1 MIQNLPI
8 KQKEKSKLKMEKLNN
23 RSEFSLI
30 FKYALKDL
38 SRNYHKISSIIAT
51 LFISLFI
58 LSAIFTIED
67 SLKKE
72 LNDNAKALLGGD
84 LEIDYNR
91 NQGNLE
97 LVNQVKEFATVSQMI
112 EFSTMLST
120 TGRDKNK
127 SLFTR
132 IKTVDE
138 KYPLYGEVV
147 FEPIGAYERMQKE
160 PNTIL
165 INESLSKTLNIKLNE
180 QVKVQDQNF
189 TVIGIIKSVPD
200 VSGFVAFG
208 DWALA
213 GKQTLEILK
222 LNGIG
227 SFLNY
232 EYKVKF
238 NQADNPDEIEQRIE
252 AIFKNDQK
260 VKLRY
265 PENSASGIKRIIN
278 NFSQFLSLVSISAML
293 IAGIGIAN
301 TLLSFINQNNMSIA
315 VRKAVGFYSGNIKTL
330 YYLQLLILLFVI
342 TVISYGSS
350 FLIVPIV
357 DKYLSDGLGLN
368 VYPVFSIIN
377 FIKIFLV
384 GLLVLV
390 IFSIPTISSIDQV
403 KASNLFRNVFQN
415 LQFYYSKKSIVLSF
429 ILLSILV
436 LLFTIGSEQPTYSLG
451 YFTAF
456 FVCLIV
462 FFFLSRIIIFF
473 LKKFKS
479 SSNISLKVS
488 IKNITQTKSITPITI
503 MSLGLG
509 VTLLLTLAL
518 VGTNFQREIAKS
530 IPNIAP
536 DYFFVGIQKGEREKF
551 EQGILKM
558 DPNADIEVVPMVSSG
573 IAKINGINPNTYIKP
588 DNDSYWV
595 IGSERRSSWVEDVP
609 EDNPLVAGKWWD
621 LNKPNELQISLD
633 AKVARDFN
641 IQLGDIFTL
650 NIYGREIDGEVINF
664 REVDYRD
671 LSINFAMLFNP
682 KFAQNIPHEYL
693 ATAKF
698 NTDKFDETE
707 MLEVMP
713 SLSMIKIADYL
724 TKVTAVLNKVFI
736 AVTLISAVTI
746 VIGLIVISSAIMVQ
760 GKVKEYQNLVFKI
773 LGFSKK
779 EIIFSSLI
787 EFIIIFK
794 SVILIA
800 IFFAVIGSKFII
812 ENIFEL
818 VWMFDFKVLIY
829 LSFSIGCITL
839 LLIMLT
845 NLKYL
850 NPKVYPLI
858 RNQ

>member
-1 MIQNLPI
+1 
-8 KQKEKSKLKMEKLNN
+8 MEKLNN
-23 RSEFSLI
+23 SSEFSLI
-30 FKYALKDL
+30 IKYALKDL
-38 SRNYHKISSIIAT
+38 SRNYKKLTSIIVT

-72 LNDNAKALLGGD
+72 LNDNAKSLLGGD

-91 NQGNLE
+91 NEGNLE
-97 LVNQVKEFATVSQMI
+97 LVNQVKEFTTISQMI
-112 EFSTMLST
+112 EFSTMVST
-120 TGRDKNK
+120 VDRKKNK

-132 IKTVDE
+132 IKTVDT
-138 KYPLYGEVV
+138 KYPLYGSVDY
-147 FEPIGAYERMQKE
+147 EPAGAFDRMHNE
-160 PNTIL
+160 PNTLL
-165 INESLSKTLNIKLNE
+165 INESLSKNLNLKINE
-180 QVKVQDQNF
+180 KIKVQNQLF
-189 TVIGIIKSVPD
+189 TIIGIVKSVPD

-213 GKQTLEILK
+213 GDQTLEILK

-238 NQADNPDEIEQRIE
+238 SEADDADKLEKKIEN
-252 AIFKNDQK
+252 IFKDDQK

-265 PENSASGIKRIIN
+265 PENSASGLKRIIN

-330 YYLQLLILLFVI
+330 YYLQLFILLLVI
-342 TVISYGSS
+342 TTFAYGSS
-350 FLIVPIV
+350 FLIVPFV
-357 DKYLSDGLGLN
+357 DQYLSDGLGLN
-368 VYPVFSIIN
+368 VSPVFSIIN

-384 GLLVLV
+384 GLLVLI

-415 LQFYYSKKSIVLSF
+415 LEFYYSKKSTALSL

-436 LLFTIGSEQPTYSLG
+436 LLFSFGSERPIYSLG
-451 YFTAF
+451 YFVAF

-462 FFFLSRIIIFF
+462 FFLLSKIIIYF

-479 SSNISLKVS
+479 TSNISLKVS

-530 IPNIAP
+530 IPDIAP
-536 DYFFVGIQKGEREKF
+536 DYFFVGIQKGEKEIFEKN
-551 EQGILKM
+551 ILNM
-558 DPNADIEVVPMVSSG
+558 DANAKIEVVPMVSSG
-573 IAKINGINPNTYIKP
+573 IIKINGINPNTYIKP

-595 IGSERRSSWVEDVP
+595 IGSDRRSSWVDEIP
-609 EDNPLVAGKWWD
+609 EDNPLTEGQWWD
-621 LNKPNELQISLD
+621 LTKPNQLQISLD
-633 AKVARDFN
+633 AEVAKNLN
-641 IQLGDIFTL
+641 IKLGDVFTL
-650 NIYGREIDGEVINF
+650 NIYGREIDGEIVNF
-664 REVDYRD
+664 RAVDYRD

-682 KFAQNIPHEYL
+682 QFANNIPHEYL

-698 NTDKFDETE
+698 ETIEKFDETS
-707 MLEVMP
+707 MLDVLP

-724 TKVTAVLNKVFI
+724 NKVTDVLNKVFI

-746 VIGLIVISSAIMVQ
+746 IIGLIVISSAIMVQ

-779 EIIFSSLI
+779 EVILSSLI
-787 EFIIIFK
+787 EFLIIFN

-800 IFFAVIGSKFII
+800 TFFAVTASKFIM

-818 VWMFDFKVLIY
+818 VWAFDFKVLFN
-829 LSFSIGCITL
+829 LGLSIGLVTL
-839 LLIMLT
+839 ALIMIT

-850 NPKVYPLI
+850 SPKVYPMI

>member
-1 MIQNLPI
+1 
-8 KQKEKSKLKMEKLNN
+8 MEKLNN
-23 RSEFSLI
+23 SSELSLI

-38 SRNYHKISSIIAT
+38 SRNYKKISSIIVT

-72 LNDNAKALLGGD
+72 LNDNAKVLLGGD

-91 NQGNLE
+91 NQGDLN
-97 LVNQVKEFATVSQMI
+97 LVNKVKEFSTVSQMI

-120 TGRDKNK
+120 TGREKNK

-147 FEPIGAYERMQKE
+147 YEPEDAYERMQKE
-160 PNTIL
+160 PKTIL
-165 INESLSKTLNIKLNE
+165 INESLSKTLKIKINDK
-180 QVKVQDQNF
+180 VKVQDQSF
-189 TVIGIIKSVPD
+189 IVVGIIKSVPD

-238 NQADNPDEIEQRIE
+238 KPSDDPEKIESKIKD
-252 AIFKNDQK
+252 IFKDDQK
-260 VKLRY
+260 VKLRF
-265 PENSASGIKRIIN
+265 PENSASGLKRIIN

-330 YYLQLLILLFVI
+330 YYLQLFILLFII

-350 FLIVPIV
+350 FLIVPIA

-368 VYPVFSIIN
+368 VYPKFSLIN
-377 FIKIFLV
+377 FIKIFIV
-384 GLLVLV
+384 GLLVLI

-415 LQFYYSKKSIVLSF
+415 LQFYYSKKSVILSF
-429 ILLSILV
+429 ILLSFLV
-436 LLFTIGSEQPTYSLG
+436 LLFTLGSERPSYSLG
-451 YFTAF
+451 YFLAF
-456 FVCLIV
+456 FICLIV
-462 FFFLSRIIIFF
+462 FFLLSKIIIYL
-473 LKKFKS
+473 LKKFNFI
-479 SSNISLKVS
+479 SNISLKVS

-518 VGTNFQREIAKS
+518 VGTNFKREIARS
-530 IPNIAP
+530 IPDIAP
-536 DYFFVGIQKGEREKF
+536 DYFFVGIQKGEKKKF
-551 EQGILKM
+551 EQGVYKM
-558 DPNADIEVVPMVSSG
+558 NPDANIEIVPMVSSG
-573 IAKINGINPNTYIKP
+573 IVKINGVNPNSYIKP

-595 IGSERRSSWVEDVP
+595 IGSERRSSWVENIP
-609 EDNPLVAGKWWD
+609 KDNPILKGEWWD
-621 LNKPNELQISLD
+621 LSKPNQLQISLD
-633 AKVARDFN
+633 AKVAKDFN
-641 IQLGDIFTL
+641 IELGDIFTL
-650 NIYGREIDGEVINF
+650 NIYGREIDGEIVNF

-682 KFAQNIPHEYL
+682 QFAKKIPHEYL

-698 NTDKFDETE
+698 KNPDNFDETK
-707 MLEVMP
+707 MLEVLP

-724 TKVTAVLNKVFI
+724 NKVTSVLNKVFI
-736 AVTLISAVTI
+736 AVTLISGVTI

-787 EFIIIFK
+787 EFIIIFM

-800 IFFAVIGSKFII
+800 IFFAVIGSKFIM

-818 VWMFDFKVLIY
+818 VWQFDFKVLIY
-829 LSFSIGCITL
+829 LGASIGTVTL
-839 LLIMLT
+839 ILIMLT

-850 NPKVYPLI
+850 SPKVYPLI

>member
-1 MIQNLPI
+1 
-8 KQKEKSKLKMEKLNN
+8 MEKLNN
-23 RSEFSLI
+23 PSELNLI
-30 FKYALKDL
+30 FRYALKDL
-38 SRNYHKISSIIAT
+38 SRNYKKLSSIIVT

-91 NQGNLE
+91 NKGNLE
-97 LVNQVKEFATVSQMI
+97 LVDKVKEFATISQMI
-112 EFSTMLST
+112 EFSTMVST
-120 TGRDKNK
+120 TNREKNK

-132 IKTVDE
+132 IKTVDT
-138 KYPLYGEVV
+138 KYPLYGDVNY
-147 FEPIGAYERMQKE
+147 EPAGAFDRMHNE
-160 PNTIL
+160 PNTLL
-165 INESLSKTLNIKLNE
+165 INESLSKNLNLKINE
-180 QVKVQDQNF
+180 KIKVQNQLF
-189 TVIGIIKSVPD
+189 TIIGIVKSVPD

-213 GKQTLEILK
+213 GEQTLEILK

-238 NQADNPDEIEQRIE
+238 DPTADADKLEKKIEN
-252 AIFKNDQK
+252 IFKDDQK

-265 PENSASGIKRIIN
+265 PENSASGLKRIIN

-330 YYLQLLILLFVI
+330 YYLQLLILLLVI
-342 TVISYGSS
+342 TTFAYGSS
-350 FLIVPIV
+350 FLIVPVV
-357 DKYLSDGLGLN
+357 DQYLSDGLGLN
-368 VYPVFSIIN
+368 VSPVFSVLN

-415 LQFYYSKKSIVLSF
+415 LEFYYSKKSITLSL

-436 LLFTIGSEQPTYSLG
+436 LLFSFGSERPIYSLG
-451 YFTAF
+451 YFVAF

-462 FFFLSRIIIFF
+462 FFLLSKIIIYF

-479 SSNISLKVS
+479 TSNISLKVS

-530 IPNIAP
+530 IPDIAP
-536 DYFFVGIQKGEREKF
+536 DYFFVGIQKGEKKIF
-551 EQGILKM
+551 EENILKM
-558 DPNADIEVVPMVSSG
+558 DANAKIEVVPMVSSG
-573 IAKINGINPNTYIKP
+573 IIKINGVNPNTYIKP

-595 IGSERRSSWVEDVP
+595 IGSDRRSSWVDDIP
-609 EDNPLVAGKWWD
+609 EDNPLTEGVWWD
-621 LNKPNELQISLD
+621 LTKPDKLQISLD
-633 AKVARDFN
+633 AEVAKNLN
-641 IQLGDIFTL
+641 IKLGDVFTL
-650 NIYGREIDGEVINF
+650 NIYGREIDGEIVNF
-664 REVDYRD
+664 RAVDYRD

-682 KFAQNIPHEYL
+682 QFANNIPHEYL

-698 NTDKFDETE
+698 EMIDKFDETS
-707 MLEVMP
+707 MLEVLP

-724 TKVTAVLNKVFI
+724 NKVTDVLNKVFI

-746 VIGLIVISSAIMVQ
+746 IIGLIVISSAIMVQ

-779 EIIFSSLI
+779 EVILSSLI
-787 EFIIIFK
+787 EFVIIFK

-800 IFFAVIGSKFII
+800 IFFAVIASKFIM

-818 VWMFDFKVLIY
+818 VWAFDFKVLFN
-829 LSFSIGCITL
+829 LGLSIGLVTL
-839 LLIMLT
+839 ALIMIT

>member
-1 MIQNLPI
+1 
-8 KQKEKSKLKMEKLNN
+8 MEKLNN
-23 RSEFSLI
+23 SSELSLI

-38 SRNYHKISSIIAT
+38 SRNYKKISSIIVT

-72 LNDNAKALLGGD
+72 LNDNAKVLLGGD

-91 NQGNLE
+91 NQGDLN
-97 LVNQVKEFATVSQMI
+97 LVNKVKEFSTVSQMI

-120 TGRDKNK
+120 TGREKNK

-147 FEPIGAYERMQKE
+147 YEPEDAYERMQKE
-160 PNTIL
+160 PKTIL
-165 INESLSKTLNIKLNE
+165 INESLSKTLKIKINDK
-180 QVKVQDQNF
+180 VKVHDQIF
-189 TVIGIIKSVPD
+189 IVVGIIKSVPD

-238 NQADNPDEIEQRIE
+238 KPGDDPEKIESKIKD
-252 AIFKNDQK
+252 IFKDDQK
-260 VKLRY
+260 VKLRF
-265 PENSASGIKRIIN
+265 PENSASGLKRIIN

-330 YYLQLLILLFVI
+330 YYLQLLILLFII

-350 FLIVPIV
+350 FLIVPIA

-368 VYPVFSIIN
+368 VYPKFSLIN
-377 FIKIFLV
+377 FIKIFIV
-384 GLLVLV
+384 GLLVLI

-415 LQFYYSKKSIVLSF
+415 LQFYYSKKSVILSF
-429 ILLSILV
+429 ILLSFLV
-436 LLFTIGSEQPTYSLG
+436 LLFTLGSERPSYSLG
-451 YFTAF
+451 YFLAF

-462 FFFLSRIIIFF
+462 FFLLSKIIIYL
-473 LKKFKS
+473 LKKFNFI
-479 SSNISLKVS
+479 SNISLKVS

-518 VGTNFQREIAKS
+518 VGTNFKREIARS
-530 IPNIAP
+530 IPDIAP
-536 DYFFVGIQKGEREKF
+536 DYFFVGIQKGEKKKF
-551 EQGILKM
+551 EQGVYKM
-558 DPNADIEVVPMVSSG
+558 DPDADIEIVPMVSSG
-573 IAKINGINPNTYIKP
+573 IVKINGVNPNSYIKP

-595 IGSERRSSWVEDVP
+595 IGSERRSSWVENIP
-609 EDNPLVAGKWWD
+609 KDNPILKGEWWD
-621 LNKPNELQISLD
+621 LSKPNQLQISLD
-633 AKVARDFN
+633 AKVAKDFN
-641 IQLGDIFTL
+641 IELGDIFTL
-650 NIYGREIDGEVINF
+650 NIYGREIDGEIVNF

-671 LSINFAMLFNP
+671 LNINFAMLFNP
-682 KFAQNIPHEYL
+682 QFAKKIPHEYL

-698 NTDKFDETE
+698 KNPDNFDETK
-707 MLEVMP
+707 MLEVLP

-724 TKVTAVLNKVFI
+724 NKVTSVLNKVFI
-736 AVTLISAVTI
+736 AVTLISGVTI

-787 EFIIIFK
+787 EFIIIFM

-800 IFFAVIGSKFII
+800 IFFAVIGSKFIM

-818 VWMFDFKVLIY
+818 VWQFDFKVLIY
-829 LSFSIGCITL
+829 LGASIGTVTL
-839 LLIMLT
+839 ILIMLT

-850 NPKVYPLI
+850 SPKVYPLI

>member
-1 MIQNLPI
+1 
-8 KQKEKSKLKMEKLNN
+8 MEKLSNS
-23 RSEFSLI
+23 SELSLI

-38 SRNYHKISSIIAT
+38 SRNYKKISSIIVT

-72 LNDNAKALLGGD
+72 LNDNAKVLLGGD

-91 NQGNLE
+91 NQGDLN
-97 LVNQVKEFATVSQMI
+97 LVNKVKEFSTVSQMI

-120 TGRDKNK
+120 TGREKNK

-147 FEPIGAYERMQKE
+147 YEPEDAYERMQKE
-160 PNTIL
+160 PKTIL
-165 INESLSKTLNIKLNE
+165 INESLSKTLKIKINDK
-180 QVKVQDQNF
+180 VKVQDQSF
-189 TVIGIIKSVPD
+189 IVVGIIKSVPD

-238 NQADNPDEIEQRIE
+238 KPSDDPEKMESKIKD
-252 AIFKNDQK
+252 IFKDDQK
-260 VKLRY
+260 VKLRF
-265 PENSASGIKRIIN
+265 PENSASGLKRIIN

-330 YYLQLLILLFVI
+330 YYFQLLILLFII

-350 FLIVPIV
+350 FLIVPIA

-368 VYPVFSIIN
+368 VYPKFSLIN
-377 FIKIFLV
+377 FIKIFIV
-384 GLLVLV
+384 GLLVLI

-415 LQFYYSKKSIVLSF
+415 LQFYYSKKSVVLSF
-429 ILLSILV
+429 ILLSFLV
-436 LLFTIGSEQPTYSLG
+436 LLFTLGSERPSYSLG
-451 YFTAF
+451 YFLAF

-462 FFFLSRIIIFF
+462 FFLLSKIIIYL
-473 LKKFKS
+473 LKKFNFS
-479 SSNISLKVS
+479 TNISLKVS

-518 VGTNFQREIAKS
+518 VGTNFKREIARS
-530 IPNIAP
+530 IPDIAP
-536 DYFFVGIQKGEREKF
+536 DYFFVGIQKGEKKKF
-551 EQGILKM
+551 EQGVYKM
-558 DPNADIEVVPMVSSG
+558 NPDANIEIVPMVSSG
-573 IAKINGINPNTYIKP
+573 IVKINGVNPNSYIKP

-595 IGSERRSSWVEDVP
+595 IGSERRSSWVENIP
-609 EDNPLVAGKWWD
+609 KDNPILKGEWWD
-621 LNKPNELQISLD
+621 LSKPNQLQISLD
-633 AKVARDFN
+633 AKVAKDFN
-641 IQLGDIFTL
+641 IELGDIFTL
-650 NIYGREIDGEVINF
+650 NIYGREIDGEIVNF

-682 KFAQNIPHEYL
+682 QFAKKIPHEYL

-698 NTDKFDETE
+698 KNPDNFDETK
-707 MLEVMP
+707 MLEVLP

-724 TKVTAVLNKVFI
+724 NKVTSVLNKVFI
-736 AVTLISAVTI
+736 AVTLISGVTI

-787 EFIIIFK
+787 EFIIIFM

-800 IFFAVIGSKFII
+800 IFFAVIGSKFIM

-818 VWMFDFKVLIY
+818 VWQFDFKVLIY
-829 LSFSIGCITL
+829 LGASIGTVTL
-839 LLIMLT
+839 ILIMLT

-850 NPKVYPLI
+850 SPKVYPLI

>member
-1 MIQNLPI
+1 M
-8 KQKEKSKLKMEKLNN
+8 EKSNSSSELN
-23 RSEFSLI
+23 LI

-38 SRNYHKISSIIAT
+38 SRNYKKLSSIIVT

-91 NQGNLE
+91 NKGNIE
-97 LVNQVKEFATVSQMI
+97 LVKKVKEFATISQMI
-112 EFSTMLST
+112 EFSTMIST
-120 TGRDKNK
+120 IDREKNK

-132 IKTVDE
+132 IKTVDT
-138 KYPLYGEVV
+138 KYPLYGEVDY
-147 FEPIGAYERMQKE
+147 EPKGAFDRMHNE
-160 PNTIL
+160 TNTLL
-165 INESLSKTLNIKLNE
+165 INESLSKNLNLKINE
-180 QVKVQDQNF
+180 KIKVQNQLF
-189 TVIGIIKSVPD
+189 TIIGIVKSVPD

-213 GKQTLEILK
+213 GEQTLEILK

-238 NQADNPDEIEQRIE
+238 NETDDANKIEKKIKK
-252 AIFKNDQK
+252 IFRDDQK
-260 VKLRY
+260 VKIRY
-265 PENSASGIKRIIN
+265 PENSASGLKRIIN

-330 YYLQLLILLFVI
+330 YYLQLLILLLII
-342 TVISYGSS
+342 TTFAYGSS
-350 FLIVPIV
+350 FVMVPIV
-357 DKYLSDGLGLN
+357 DQYLSDGLGLN
-368 VYPVFSIIN
+368 VSPVFSIVN

-415 LQFYYSKKSIVLSF
+415 LEFYYSKKSVTLSL
-429 ILLSILV
+429 ILLSILI
-436 LLFTIGSEQPTYSLG
+436 LLFSLGSERPIYSLG
-451 YFTAF
+451 YFVAF

-462 FFFLSRIIIFF
+462 FFLLSKIIIYF

-479 SSNISLKVS
+479 TSNISLKVS

-530 IPNIAP
+530 IPDIAP
-536 DYFFVGIQKGEREKF
+536 DYFFVGIQKGEKEIFEKN
-551 EQGILKM
+551 ILNM
-558 DPNADIEVVPMVSSG
+558 DSNAKIEVVPMVSSG
-573 IAKINGINPNTYIKP
+573 IIKINGINPNSYIQP

-595 IGSERRSSWVEDVP
+595 IGSDRRSSWVDEVP
-609 EDNPLVAGKWWD
+609 KDNPLTEGKWWD
-621 LNKPNELQISLD
+621 LSKPDQLQISLD
-633 AKVARDFN
+633 AEVAKNLN
-641 IQLGDIFTL
+641 INLGDVFTL
-650 NIYGREIDGEVINF
+650 NIYGREINGKIVNF
-664 REVDYRD
+664 RAVDYRD

-682 KFAQNIPHEYL
+682 QFANNIPHEYL

-698 NTDKFDETE
+698 EAIEKFDETS
-707 MLEVMP
+707 MLDVLP

-724 TKVTAVLNKVFI
+724 NKVTDVLNKVFI

-746 VIGLIVISSAIMVQ
+746 IIGLIVISSAIMVQ

-779 EIIFSSLI
+779 EVILSSLI
-787 EFIIIFK
+787 EFMIIFN

-800 IFFAVIGSKFII
+800 TFFAVTASKFIM

-818 VWMFDFKVLIY
+818 VWAFDFKVLFN
-829 LSFSIGCITL
+829 LGLSIGLVTL
-839 LLIMLT
+839 ALIMIT

-850 NPKVYPLI
+850 SPKVYPLI

>member
-1 MIQNLPI
+1 M
-8 KQKEKSKLKMEKLNN
+8 EKSNN
-23 RSEFSLI
+23 SSEFSLI
-30 FKYALKDL
+30 LKYALKDL
-38 SRNYHKISSIIAT
+38 SRNYHKISSIIIT

-91 NQGNLE
+91 NQGNLD

-120 TGRDKNK
+120 TGREKNK

-138 KYPLYGEVV
+138 KYPLYGEVDY
-147 FEPIGAYERMQKE
+147 EPIEAYERMQSE

-165 INESLSKTLNIKLNE
+165 INESLSKTLNIKINE

-238 NQADNPDEIEQRIE
+238 NNDDDPEQIEKKIE
-252 AIFKNDQK
+252 NIFKNDQK

-330 YYLQLLILLFVI
+330 YYLQLFILLFVI

-350 FLIVPIV
+350 FLIVPIA

-368 VYPVFSIIN
+368 VYPVFSFLN
-377 FIKIFLV
+377 FLKIFLV
-384 GLLVLV
+384 GFLVLV

-415 LQFYYSKKSIVLSF
+415 LQFYYSKKSVAVSF
-429 ILLSILV
+429 ILLSTLI
-436 LLFTIGSEQPTYSLG
+436 LLFTIGSEQPSYSLG
-451 YFTAF
+451 YFVAF

-462 FFFLSRIIIFF
+462 FFLLSKLIIFF

-479 SSNISLKVS
+479 SSIVSLKVS
-488 IKNITQTKSITPITI
+488 IKNITQTKSITPITV

-530 IPNIAP
+530 IPDIAP

-551 EQGILKM
+551 EQGILNM
-558 DPNADIEVVPMVSSG
+558 DKDANIEIVPMVSSG
-573 IAKINGINPNTYIKP
+573 IAKINGVDPNTFIKP

-595 IGSERRSSWVEDVP
+595 IGSERRSSWVEDIP
-609 EDNPLVAGKWWD
+609 KDNPIVMGEWWD
-621 LNKPNELQISLD
+621 LSKPNQLQISLD
-633 AKVARDFN
+633 AKVAKDFN

-682 KFAQNIPHEYL
+682 QFAKEIPHEYL

-698 NTDKFDETE
+698 NSDKFDETE
-707 MLEVMP
+707 MLEIMP

-724 TKVTAVLNKVFI
+724 LKVTAVLNKVFI

-746 VIGLIVISSAIMVQ
+746 IIGLIVISSAIMVQ
-760 GKVKEYQNLVFKI
+760 GKIKEYQNLVFKI

-779 EIIFSSLI
+779 QIIFSSLI
-787 EFIIIFK
+787 EFIIIFM

-800 IFFAVIGSKFII
+800 TFFAVIGSKFIM

-818 VWMFDFKVLIY
+818 VWQFDFKVLIY
-829 LSFSIGCITL
+829 LGFSIGLVTVM
-839 LLIMLT
+839 LILIT

-850 NPKVYPLI
+850 NPKIYPLI

>member
-1 MIQNLPI
+1 
-8 KQKEKSKLKMEKLNN
+8 MEKLNN
-23 RSEFSLI
+23 PSELNLI

-38 SRNYHKISSIIAT
+38 SRNYKKLSSIIIT

-72 LNDNAKALLGGD
+72 LNDNAKALLGCD

-91 NQGNLE
+91 NEGNLE
-97 LVNQVKEFATVSQMI
+97 LVNQVKEFTTISQMI
-112 EFSTMLST
+112 EFSTMVST
-120 TGRDKNK
+120 IDRDKNK

-132 IKTVDE
+132 IKTVDT
-138 KYPLYGEVV
+138 KYPLYGKVDY
-147 FEPIGAYERMQKE
+147 EPAGAFDRMHNE
-160 PNTIL
+160 PNTLL
-165 INESLSKTLNIKLNE
+165 INESLSKNLNLKIDDKI
-180 QVKVQDQNF
+180 KVQNQLF
-189 TVIGIIKSVPD
+189 TIIGIVKSVPD

-213 GKQTLEILK
+213 GDQTLEILK

-238 NQADNPDEIEQRIE
+238 NETDDAGKIEKKIE
-252 AIFKNDQK
+252 DIFEDDQK

-265 PENSASGIKRIIN
+265 PENSASGLKRIIN

-330 YYLQLLILLFVI
+330 YYLQLLILLLVI
-342 TVISYGSS
+342 TTFAYGSS
-350 FLIVPIV
+350 FLIVPFV
-357 DKYLSDGLGLN
+357 DQYLSDGLGLN
-368 VYPVFSIIN
+368 VSPVFSILN

-384 GLLVLV
+384 GLLVLI

-415 LQFYYSKKSIVLSF
+415 LEFYYSKKSTALSL

-436 LLFTIGSEQPTYSLG
+436 LLFSFGSERPIYSIG
-451 YFTAF
+451 YFVAF

-462 FFFLSRIIIFF
+462 FFLLSKIIIYF

-479 SSNISLKVS
+479 TSNISLKVS

-530 IPNIAP
+530 IPDIAP
-536 DYFFVGIQKGEREKF
+536 DYFFVGIQKGEKEIFEKN
-551 EQGILKM
+551 ILNM
-558 DPNADIEVVPMVSSG
+558 DSNAKIEVVPMVSSG
-573 IAKINGINPNTYIKP
+573 IIKINGVNPNTYIQP
-588 DNDSYWV
+588 DNNSFWV
-595 IGSERRSSWVEDVP
+595 IGSDRRSSWVEEVP
-609 EDNPLVAGKWWD
+609 EDNPITEGEWWD
-621 LNKPNELQISLD
+621 LTKPNKLQISLD
-633 AKVARDFN
+633 AQVAKDLN
-641 IQLGDIFTL
+641 IKLGDVFTL
-650 NIYGREIDGEVINF
+650 NIYGREIDGEIVNF
-664 REVDYRD
+664 RAVDYRD

-682 KFAQNIPHEYL
+682 QFANNIPHEYL

-698 NTDKFDETE
+698 DLIEKFDETS
-707 MLEVMP
+707 MLEVLP

-724 TKVTAVLNKVFI
+724 NKVTDVLNKVFI

-746 VIGLIVISSAIMVQ
+746 IIGLIVISSAIMVQ

-779 EIIFSSLI
+779 EVILSSLI

-800 IFFAVIGSKFII
+800 VLFAVIASKFIM

-818 VWMFDFKVLIY
+818 VWAFDFKVLIY
-829 LSFSIGCITL
+829 LGFSIGSVTL
-839 LLIMLT
+839 FLIMLT

>member
-1 MIQNLPI
+1 VEI
-8 KQKEKSKLKMEKLNN
+8 SK
-23 RSEFSLI
+23 
-30 FKYALKDL
+30 
-38 SRNYHKISSIIAT
+38 SIIT
-51 LFISLFI
+51 
-58 LSAIFTIED
+58 AIR
-67 SLKKE
+67 
-72 LNDNAKALLGGD
+72 GD
-84 LEIDYNR
+84 LN
-91 NQGNLE
+91 
-97 LVNQVKEFATVSQMI
+97 LVNKVKEFSTVSQMI

-120 TGRDKNK
+120 TGREKNK

-147 FEPIGAYERMQKE
+147 YEPEDAYERMQKE
-160 PNTIL
+160 PKTIL
-165 INESLSKTLNIKLNE
+165 INESLSKTLKIKINDK
-180 QVKVQDQNF
+180 VKVQDQSF
-189 TVIGIIKSVPD
+189 IVVGIIKSVPD

-238 NQADNPDEIEQRIE
+238 KPSDDPEKIESKIKD
-252 AIFKNDQK
+252 IFKDDQK
-260 VKLRY
+260 VKLRF
-265 PENSASGIKRIIN
+265 PENSASGLKRIIN

-330 YYLQLLILLFVI
+330 YYLQLLILLFII

-350 FLIVPIV
+350 FLIVPIA

-368 VYPVFSIIN
+368 VYPKFSLIN
-377 FIKIFLV
+377 FIKIFIV
-384 GLLVLV
+384 GLLVLI

-415 LQFYYSKKSIVLSF
+415 LQFYYSKKSVILSF
-429 ILLSILV
+429 ILLSFLV
-436 LLFTIGSEQPTYSLG
+436 LLFTLGSERPSYSLG
-451 YFTAF
+451 YFLAF

-462 FFFLSRIIIFF
+462 FFLLSKVIIYL
-473 LKKFKS
+473 LKKFNFI
-479 SSNISLKVS
+479 SNISLKVS

-518 VGTNFQREIAKS
+518 VGTNFKREIARS
-530 IPNIAP
+530 IPDIAP
-536 DYFFVGIQKGEREKF
+536 DYFFVGIQKGEKRKF
-551 EQGILKM
+551 EQGVYKM
-558 DPNADIEVVPMVSSG
+558 NPDANIEIVPMVSSG
-573 IAKINGINPNTYIKP
+573 IVKINGVNPNSYIKP

-595 IGSERRSSWVEDVP
+595 IGSERRSSWVENIP
-609 EDNPLVAGKWWD
+609 KDNPILKGEWWD
-621 LNKPNELQISLD
+621 LSKPNQLQISLD
-633 AKVARDFN
+633 AKVAKDFN
-641 IQLGDIFTL
+641 IELGDIFTL
-650 NIYGREIDGEVINF
+650 NIYGREIDGEIVNF

-682 KFAQNIPHEYL
+682 QFAKKIPHEYL

-698 NTDKFDETE
+698 KNPDNFDETK
-707 MLEVMP
+707 MLEVLP

-724 TKVTAVLNKVFI
+724 NKVTSVLNKVFI
-736 AVTLISAVTI
+736 AVTLISGVTI

-787 EFIIIFK
+787 EFIIIFM

-800 IFFAVIGSKFII
+800 IFFAVIGSKFIM

-818 VWMFDFKVLIY
+818 VWQFDFKVLIY
-829 LSFSIGCITL
+829 LGASIGIVTL
-839 LLIMLT
+839 ILIMLT

-850 NPKVYPLI
+850 SPKVYPLI

>member
-1 MIQNLPI
+1 
-8 KQKEKSKLKMEKLNN
+8 MEKLNKN
-23 RSEFSLI
+23 SEFIIIL
-30 FKYALKDL
+30 KYALKDI
-38 SRNYHKISSIIAT
+38 SRNYRKISSIIVT

-72 LNDNAKALLGGD
+72 LNDNAKVLLGGD

-91 NQGNLE
+91 NQGDLN
-97 LVNQVKEFATVSQMI
+97 LVNKVKEFSTVSQMI

-120 TGRDKNK
+120 IGRTKNK

-138 KYPLYGEVV
+138 KYPLYGKVIY
-147 FEPIGAYERMQKE
+147 EPKGAFERMQKE

-165 INESLSKTLNIKLNE
+165 INESLSKTLKIKINE
-180 QVKVQDQNF
+180 EVKVQDQSF

-238 NQADNPDEIEQRIE
+238 NLNDDANKIEKKIE
-252 AIFKNDQK
+252 NIFKNDEK

-265 PENSASGIKRIIN
+265 PENSASGLKRIIN
-278 NFSQFLSLVSISAML
+278 SFSQFLSLVSISAML

-330 YYLQLLILLFVI
+330 YYLQLLIILFII
-342 TVISYGSS
+342 TVISYASS

-368 VYPVFSIIN
+368 VYPKFSLIN

-384 GLLVLV
+384 GLLVLI

-415 LQFYYSKKSIVLSF
+415 LQFYYSKKSITLSIF
-429 ILLSILV
+429 LLSILV
-436 LLFTIGSEQPTYSLG
+436 LIFVFGSEKGSYSFG
-451 YFTAF
+451 YFGAF
-456 FVCLIV
+456 FTCLIV
-462 FFFLSRIIIFF
+462 FFLLSKIVIFL
-473 LKKFKS
+473 LKKLNF
-479 SSNISLKVS
+479 SSNIPLKVS

-518 VGTNFQREIAKS
+518 VGTNFKREIAKS
-530 IPNIAP
+530 IPDIAP
-536 DYFFVGIQKGEREKF
+536 DYFFVGIQKDEKEKF
-551 EQGILKM
+551 ENGVYKI
-558 DPNADIEVVPMVSSG
+558 DPSANIEIVPMVSSG
-573 IAKINGINPNTYIKP
+573 IVKINGVNPNTYIKP

-595 IGSERRSSWVEDVP
+595 IGSERRSSWIENIP
-609 EDNPLVAGKWWD
+609 KDNPILKGNWWD
-621 LNKPNELQISLD
+621 LSKPNELQISLD
-633 AKVARDFN
+633 AKVAKDFN
-641 IQLGDIFTL
+641 IELGDIFTL
-650 NIYGREIDGEVINF
+650 NVYGREIDGKVINF

-671 LSINFAMLFNP
+671 LSINFVMLFNP
-682 KFAQNIPHEYL
+682 QFAKNIPHEYL

-698 NTDKFDETE
+698 NNPSKFDETL
-707 MLEVMP
+707 MLEVLP

-724 TKVTAVLNKVFI
+724 SKVTAVLNKVFI

-746 VIGLIVISSAIMVQ
+746 IIGLIVISSAIMVQ

-779 EIIFSSLI
+779 EIVYSSLI
-787 EFIIIFK
+787 EFMIIFM

-800 IFFAVIGSKFII
+800 TFFAVIGSKFII
-812 ENIFEL
+812 ENIFDL
-818 VWMFDFKVLIY
+818 AWRFDFNILIY
-829 LSFSIGCITL
+829 LTFSIGLVTL
-839 LLIMLT
+839 VLIMLT

>member
-1 MIQNLPI
+1 M
-8 KQKEKSKLKMEKLNN
+8 EKSNN
-23 RSEFSLI
+23 SSEFNLI
-30 FKYALKDL
+30 LKYALKDL
-38 SRNYHKISSIIAT
+38 SRNYHKISSIIIT

-91 NQGNLE
+91 NQGNLD

-120 TGRDKNK
+120 TGREKNK

-138 KYPLYGEVV
+138 KYPLYGEVDYK
-147 FEPIGAYERMQKE
+147 PIEAYERMQTE

-165 INESLSKTLNIKLNE
+165 INESLSKTLNIKINE

-213 GKQTLEILK
+213 GKKTLEILK

-238 NQADNPDEIEQRIE
+238 NNDDDPEKIERKIE
-252 AIFKNDQK
+252 NIFKNDQK

-330 YYLQLLILLFVI
+330 YYLQLFILLFVI

-350 FLIVPIV
+350 FLIVPIA

-368 VYPVFSIIN
+368 VYPVFSFLN
-377 FIKIFLV
+377 FFKIFLV
-384 GLLVLV
+384 GLLVLI

-415 LQFYYSKKSIVLSF
+415 LQFYYSKKSVAVSF
-429 ILLSILV
+429 ILLSTLI

-451 YFTAF
+451 YFVAF

-462 FFFLSRIIIFF
+462 FFLLSKLIIFF

-479 SSNISLKVS
+479 SSIVSLKVS
-488 IKNITQTKSITPITI
+488 IKNITQTKSITPITV

-530 IPNIAP
+530 IPDIAP
-536 DYFFVGIQKGEREKF
+536 DYFFVGIQNGEREKF
-551 EQGILKM
+551 EQGILNM
-558 DPNADIEVVPMVSSG
+558 DKDANIEIVPMVSSG
-573 IAKINGINPNTYIKP
+573 IAKINGVDPNTFIKP

-595 IGSERRSSWVEDVP
+595 IGSERRSSWVEDIP
-609 EDNPLVAGKWWD
+609 KDNPILEGEWWD
-621 LNKPNELQISLD
+621 LSKPNQLQISLD
-633 AKVARDFN
+633 AKVAKDFN

-682 KFAQNIPHEYL
+682 QFAKEIPHEYL

-698 NTDKFDETE
+698 NSDKFDETE
-707 MLEVMP
+707 MLEIMP

-724 TKVTAVLNKVFI
+724 QKVTAVLNKVFI

-746 VIGLIVISSAIMVQ
+746 IIGLIVISSAIMVQ
-760 GKVKEYQNLVFKI
+760 GKIKEYQNLVFKI

-779 EIIFSSLI
+779 QIIFSSLI
-787 EFIIIFK
+787 EFIIIFM

-800 IFFAVIGSKFII
+800 TFFAVIGSKFIM

-818 VWMFDFKVLIY
+818 VWQFDFKVLIY
-829 LSFSIGCITL
+829 LGFSNGLVTL
-839 LLIMLT
+839 MLILIT

-850 NPKVYPLI
+850 NPKIYPLI

>member
-1 MIQNLPI
+1 
-8 KQKEKSKLKMEKLNN
+8 MEKLNN
-23 RSEFSLI
+23 SSEFSLI
-30 FKYALKDL
+30 IKYALKDL
-38 SRNYHKISSIIAT
+38 SRNYKKLTSIIVT

-72 LNDNAKALLGGD
+72 LNDNAKSLLGGD

-91 NQGNLE
+91 NEGNLE
-97 LVNQVKEFATVSQMI
+97 LVNQVKEFTTISQMI
-112 EFSTMLST
+112 EFSTMVST
-120 TGRDKNK
+120 VDRKKNK

-132 IKTVDE
+132 IKTVDT
-138 KYPLYGEVV
+138 KYPLYGSVDY
-147 FEPIGAYERMQKE
+147 EPAGAFDRMHNE
-160 PNTIL
+160 PNTLL
-165 INESLSKTLNIKLNE
+165 INESLSKNLNLKINE
-180 QVKVQDQNF
+180 KIKVQNQLF
-189 TVIGIIKSVPD
+189 TIIGIVKSVPD

-213 GKQTLEILK
+213 GDQTLEILK

-238 NQADNPDEIEQRIE
+238 SEADDADKIEKKIE
-252 AIFKNDQK
+252 NIFKDDQK

-265 PENSASGIKRIIN
+265 PENSASGLKRIIN

-330 YYLQLLILLFVI
+330 YYLQLFILLLVI
-342 TVISYGSS
+342 TTFAYGSS
-350 FLIVPIV
+350 FLIVPFV
-357 DKYLSDGLGLN
+357 DQYLSDGLGLN
-368 VYPVFSIIN
+368 VSPVFSIIN

-384 GLLVLV
+384 GLLVLI

-415 LQFYYSKKSIVLSF
+415 LEFYYSKKSTALSL

-436 LLFTIGSEQPTYSLG
+436 LLFSFGSERPIYSLG
-451 YFTAF
+451 YFVAF

-462 FFFLSRIIIFF
+462 FFLLSKIIIYF

-479 SSNISLKVS
+479 TSNISLKVS

-530 IPNIAP
+530 IPDIAP
-536 DYFFVGIQKGEREKF
+536 DYFFVGIQKGEKEIFEKN
-551 EQGILKM
+551 ILNM
-558 DPNADIEVVPMVSSG
+558 DANAKIEVVPMVSSG
-573 IAKINGINPNTYIKP
+573 IIKINGINPNTYIKP

-595 IGSERRSSWVEDVP
+595 IGSDRRSSWVDEIP
-609 EDNPLVAGKWWD
+609 EDNPLTEGQWWD
-621 LNKPNELQISLD
+621 LTKPNQLQISLD
-633 AKVARDFN
+633 AEVAKNLN
-641 IQLGDIFTL
+641 IKLGDVFTL
-650 NIYGREIDGEVINF
+650 NIYGREIDGEIVNF
-664 REVDYRD
+664 RAVDYRD

-682 KFAQNIPHEYL
+682 QFANNIPHEYL

-698 NTDKFDETE
+698 ETIEKFDETS
-707 MLEVMP
+707 MLDVLP

-724 TKVTAVLNKVFI
+724 NKVTDVLNKVFI

-746 VIGLIVISSAIMVQ
+746 IIGLIVISSAIMVQ

-779 EIIFSSLI
+779 EVILSSLI
-787 EFIIIFK
+787 EFLIIFN

-800 IFFAVIGSKFII
+800 TFFAVTASKFIM

-818 VWMFDFKVLIY
+818 VWAFDFKVLFN
-829 LSFSIGCITL
+829 LGLSIGLVTL
-839 LLIMLT
+839 ALIIIT

-850 NPKVYPLI
+850 SPKVYPMI

>member
-1 MIQNLPI
+1 
-8 KQKEKSKLKMEKLNN
+8 MEKLNN
-23 RSEFSLI
+23 SSELSLI

-38 SRNYHKISSIIAT
+38 SRNYKKISSIIVT

-72 LNDNAKALLGGD
+72 LNDNAKVLLGGD

-91 NQGNLE
+91 NQGDLN
-97 LVNQVKEFATVSQMI
+97 LVNKVKEFSTVSQMI

-120 TGRDKNK
+120 TGREKNK

-147 FEPIGAYERMQKE
+147 YEPEDAYERMQKE
-160 PNTIL
+160 PKTIL
-165 INESLSKTLNIKLNE
+165 INESLSKTLKIKINDK
-180 QVKVQDQNF
+180 VKVQDQSF
-189 TVIGIIKSVPD
+189 IVVGIIKSVPD

-238 NQADNPDEIEQRIE
+238 KPSDDPEKIESKIKD
-252 AIFKNDQK
+252 IFKDDQK
-260 VKLRY
+260 VKLRF
-265 PENSASGIKRIIN
+265 PENSASGLKRIIN

-330 YYLQLLILLFVI
+330 YYLQLSILLFII

-350 FLIVPIV
+350 FLIVPIA

-368 VYPVFSIIN
+368 VYPKFSLIN
-377 FIKIFLV
+377 FIKIFIV
-384 GLLVLV
+384 GLLVLI

-415 LQFYYSKKSIVLSF
+415 LQFYYSKKSVILSF
-429 ILLSILV
+429 ILLSFLV
-436 LLFTIGSEQPTYSLG
+436 LLFTLGSERPSYSLG
-451 YFTAF
+451 YFLAF

-462 FFFLSRIIIFF
+462 FFLLSKIIIYL
-473 LKKFKS
+473 LKKFNFI
-479 SSNISLKVS
+479 SNISLKVS

-518 VGTNFQREIAKS
+518 VGTNFKREIARS
-530 IPNIAP
+530 IPDIAP
-536 DYFFVGIQKGEREKF
+536 DYFFVGIQKGEKKKF
-551 EQGILKM
+551 EQGVYKM
-558 DPNADIEVVPMVSSG
+558 NPDANIEIVPMVSSG
-573 IAKINGINPNTYIKP
+573 IVKINGVNPNSYIKP

-595 IGSERRSSWVEDVP
+595 IGSERRSSWVENIP
-609 EDNPLVAGKWWD
+609 KDNPILKGEWWD
-621 LNKPNELQISLD
+621 LSKPNQLQISLD
-633 AKVARDFN
+633 AKVAKDFN
-641 IQLGDIFTL
+641 IELGDIFTL
-650 NIYGREIDGEVINF
+650 NIYGREIDGEIVNF

-671 LSINFAMLFNP
+671 LNINFAMLFNP
-682 KFAQNIPHEYL
+682 QFAKKIPHEYL

-698 NTDKFDETE
+698 KNPDNFDETK
-707 MLEVMP
+707 MLEVLP

-724 TKVTAVLNKVFI
+724 NKVTSVLNKVFI
-736 AVTLISAVTI
+736 AVTLISGVTI

-787 EFIIIFK
+787 EFIIIFM

-800 IFFAVIGSKFII
+800 IFFAVIGSKFIM

-818 VWMFDFKVLIY
+818 VWQFDFKVLIY
-829 LSFSIGCITL
+829 LGASIGTVTL
-839 LLIMLT
+839 ILIMLT

-850 NPKVYPLI
+850 SPKVYPLI

>member
-1 MIQNLPI
+1 
-8 KQKEKSKLKMEKLNN
+8 MEKLNKY
-23 RSEFSLI
+23 SEFSLI

-38 SRNYHKISSIIAT
+38 GRNYKKISSIILT

-58 LSAIFTIED
+58 LSAIFTVED
-67 SLKKE
+67 GLNKE
-72 LNDNAKALLGGD
+72 LNDNAKVLLGGD

-91 NQGNLE
+91 NQGNLN
-97 LVNQVKEFATVSQMI
+97 LVNKVKEFSTVSQMI
-112 EFSTMLST
+112 EFSTMLT
-120 TGRDKNK
+120 TVGRTKNK
-127 SLFTR
+127 SLFAR

-138 KYPLYGEVV
+138 KYPLYGKIIY
-147 FEPIGAYERMQKE
+147 EPKGAFDRMQVE

-165 INESLSKTLNIKLNE
+165 INESLSKTLKIEINE
-180 QVKVQDQNF
+180 KVKVQDQIF

-238 NQADNPDEIEQRIE
+238 NLNDDPDKIEKRIE
-252 AIFKNDQK
+252 NIFKNDEK

-265 PENSASGIKRIIN
+265 PENSASGLKRIIN
-278 NFSQFLSLVSISAML
+278 SFSQFLSLVSISAIL

-315 VRKAVGFYSGNIKTL
+315 VRKAVGFHSDNIKNL
-330 YYLQLLILLFVI
+330 YYLQLLILLFII
-342 TVISYGSS
+342 TIISYFSS
-350 FLIVPIV
+350 FLIIPVV

-368 VYPVFSIIN
+368 VYPKFSLIN

-415 LQFYYSKKSIVLSF
+415 LQFYYSKKSITFSI
-429 ILLSILV
+429 ILLLALV
-436 LLFTIGSEQPTYSLG
+436 LIFTFSSEKASYSFG
-451 YFTAF
+451 YFVAF
-456 FVCLIV
+456 FICLIV
-462 FFFLSRIIIFF
+462 FFLLSKIIIYS
-473 LKKFKS
+473 LKKFNF
-479 SSNISLKVS
+479 SSNILLKVS

-518 VGTNFQREIAKS
+518 VGTNFKREIAKS
-530 IPNIAP
+530 IPDIAP
-536 DYFFVGIQKGEREKF
+536 DYFFVGIQKGEKEKF
-551 EQGILKM
+551 ERGIYNM
-558 DPNADIEVVPMVSSG
+558 DPDANIEIVPMVSSG
-573 IAKINGINPNTYIKP
+573 IIKINGVNPNTYIKP

-595 IGSERRSSWVEDVP
+595 IGSERRSSWIENVP
-609 EDNPLVAGKWWD
+609 KDNPILEGEWWD
-621 LNKPNELQISLD
+621 LSKPNELQISLD
-633 AKVARDFN
+633 AKVANDFK
-641 IQLGDIFTL
+641 IKLGDIFTL
-650 NIYGREIDGEVINF
+650 NIYGREIDGKVINF

-682 KFAQNIPHEYL
+682 QFAENIPHEYL

-698 NTDKFDETE
+698 NDPDKFDETL
-707 MLEVMP
+707 MLEVLP
-713 SLSMIKIADYL
+713 SLSMIKIEDYL
-724 TKVTAVLNKVFI
+724 TKVTAVLNKVFM

-746 VIGLIVISSAIMVQ
+746 IIGLIVITSAIMVQ

-779 EIIFSSLI
+779 DIVYSSLI
-787 EFIIIFK
+787 EFLIVFM

-800 IFFAVIGSKFII
+800 TFFAVTGSKFII
-812 ENIFEL
+812 ENIFDL
-818 VWMFDFKVLIY
+818 LWKFDFKVLVY
-829 LSFSIGCITL
+829 LGSSVGLVTL
-839 LLIMLT
+839 VLIMVT

>member
-1 MIQNLPI
+1 
-8 KQKEKSKLKMEKLNN
+8 MEKLNN
-23 RSEFSLI
+23 SSELSLI

-38 SRNYHKISSIIAT
+38 SRNYKKLSSIIVT

-72 LNDNAKALLGGD
+72 LNDNAKVLLGGD

-91 NQGNLE
+91 NQGNLN
-97 LVNQVKEFATVSQMI
+97 LVNKVKEFSTVSQMI

-120 TGRDKNK
+120 TGREKNK

-138 KYPLYGEVV
+138 KYPLYGEVIY
-147 FEPIGAYERMQKE
+147 EPEDAYERMQKE
-160 PNTIL
+160 PKTIL
-165 INESLSKTLNIKLNE
+165 INESLSKTLKIKINDK
-180 QVKVQDQNF
+180 VKVQDQIF
-189 TVIGIIKSVPD
+189 IVVGIIKSVPD

-238 NQADNPDEIEQRIE
+238 KPSDDPEKIESKIKD
-252 AIFKNDQK
+252 IFKDDQK
-260 VKLRY
+260 VKLRF
-265 PENSASGIKRIIN
+265 PENSASGLKRIIN

-315 VRKAVGFYSGNIKTL
+315 VRKAVGFYSGNLKTL
-330 YYLQLLILLFVI
+330 YYLQLLILLFII
-342 TVISYGSS
+342 TLISYGSS
-350 FLIVPIV
+350 FLIVPIA

-368 VYPVFSIIN
+368 VYPKFSLIN
-377 FIKIFLV
+377 FIKIFIV
-384 GLLVLV
+384 GLLVLI
-390 IFSIPTISSIDQV
+390 IFLIPTISSIDQV

-415 LQFYYSKKSIVLSF
+415 LQFYYSKKSVILSF
-429 ILLSILV
+429 ILLSFLV
-436 LLFTIGSEQPTYSLG
+436 LLFTLGSERPSYSLG
-451 YFTAF
+451 YFVAF

-462 FFFLSRIIIFF
+462 FFLLSKIIIYL
-473 LKKFKS
+473 LKKFNFI
-479 SSNISLKVS
+479 SNISLKVS

-518 VGTNFQREIAKS
+518 VGTNFKREISRS
-530 IPNIAP
+530 IPDIAP
-536 DYFFVGIQKGEREKF
+536 DYFFVGIQKGEKKKF
-551 EQGILKM
+551 EQGVYKM
-558 DPNADIEVVPMVSSG
+558 NPDANIEIVPMVSSG
-573 IAKINGINPNTYIKP
+573 IVKINGVNPNSYIKP

-595 IGSERRSSWVEDVP
+595 IGSERRSSWVENIP
-609 EDNPLVAGKWWD
+609 KDNPILKGEWWD
-621 LNKPNELQISLD
+621 LSKPNQLQISLD
-633 AKVARDFN
+633 AKVAKDFN
-641 IQLGDIFTL
+641 IELGDIFTL
-650 NIYGREIDGEVINF
+650 NIYGREIDGEIVNF

-671 LSINFAMLFNP
+671 LNINFAMLFNP
-682 KFAQNIPHEYL
+682 QFAKKIPHEYL

-698 NTDKFDETE
+698 KKPDNFDETK
-707 MLEVMP
+707 MLEVLP

-724 TKVTAVLNKVFI
+724 NKVTSVLNKVFI
-736 AVTLISAVTI
+736 AVTLISGVTI

-787 EFIIIFK
+787 EFIIIFM

-818 VWMFDFKVLIY
+818 VWQFDFKVLIY
-829 LSFSIGCITL
+829 LGASIGIVTL
-839 LLIMLT
+839 ILIMLT

-850 NPKVYPLI
+850 SPKVYPLI

>member
-1 MIQNLPI
+1 
-8 KQKEKSKLKMEKLNN
+8 MEKLNN
-23 RSEFSLI
+23 PSEFNLI
-30 FKYALKDL
+30 IKYAFKDL
-38 SRNYHKISSIIAT
+38 SRNYKKLSSIIIT

-72 LNDNAKALLGGD
+72 LNDNAKSLLGGD

-91 NQGNLE
+91 NVGNLE
-97 LVNQVKEFATVSQMI
+97 LVNQVKKFTTISQMI
-112 EFSTMLST
+112 EFSTMVST
-120 TGRDKNK
+120 IDREKNK

-132 IKTVDE
+132 IKTVDT
-138 KYPLYGEVV
+138 KYPLYGSVNY
-147 FEPIGAYERMQKE
+147 EPVGAFDRMHNE
-160 PNTIL
+160 PNTLL
-165 INESLSKTLNIKLNE
+165 INESLSKNLNLKINE
-180 QVKVQDQNF
+180 KIKVQDQLF
-189 TVIGIIKSVPD
+189 TIIGIVKSVPD

-213 GKQTLEILK
+213 GDQTLEILK

-238 NQADNPDEIEQRIE
+238 NETDDAGKIEKKIE
-252 AIFKNDQK
+252 NIFKDDQK

-265 PENSASGIKRIIN
+265 PENSASGLKRIIN

-330 YYLQLLILLFVI
+330 YYLQLFILLLVI
-342 TVISYGSS
+342 TTFAYGSS

-357 DKYLSDGLGLN
+357 DQYLSDGLGLN
-368 VYPVFSIIN
+368 VTPVFSILN

-415 LQFYYSKKSIVLSF
+415 LEFYYSKKSTALSL

-436 LLFTIGSEQPTYSLG
+436 LLFSFGSERPIYSFG
-451 YFTAF
+451 YFVAF
-456 FVCLIV
+456 FICLIV
-462 FFFLSRIIIFF
+462 FFLLSKVIIYF

-479 SSNISLKVS
+479 TSNISLKVS

-530 IPNIAP
+530 IPDIAP
-536 DYFFVGIQKGEREKF
+536 DYFFVGIQKGEKEIFKKN
-551 EQGILKM
+551 ILNM
-558 DPNADIEVVPMVSSG
+558 DENAKIEVVPMVSSG
-573 IAKINGINPNTYIKP
+573 IIKINGINPNTYIKP
-588 DNDSYWV
+588 DNDSFWV
-595 IGSERRSSWVEDVP
+595 IESDRRSSWADEVP
-609 EDNPLVAGKWWD
+609 EDNPLTEGKWWD
-621 LNKPNELQISLD
+621 LNKPDQLQISLD
-633 AKVARDFN
+633 AEVAKNLN
-641 IQLGDIFTL
+641 IKLGDVFTL
-650 NIYGREIDGEVINF
+650 NIYGREIEGEIVNF
-664 REVDYRD
+664 RAVDYRD

-682 KFAQNIPHEYL
+682 QFANNIPHEYL

-698 NTDKFDETE
+698 ETIEKFDETS
-707 MLEVMP
+707 MLEVLP

-724 TKVTAVLNKVFI
+724 NKVTDVLNKVFI

-746 VIGLIVISSAIMVQ
+746 IIGLIVISSAIMVQ

-779 EIIFSSLI
+779 EVIFSSLI

-800 IFFAVIGSKFII
+800 IFFAVIASKFIM

-818 VWMFDFKVLIY
+818 VWAFDFKVLFT
-829 LSFSIGCITL
+829 LGLSIGLVTL
-839 LLIMLT
+839 ALIMIT

-850 NPKVYPLI
+850 SPKVYPLI

>member
-1 MIQNLPI
+1 M
-8 KQKEKSKLKMEKLNN
+8 EKSNN
-23 RSEFSLI
+23 SSEFNLI
-30 FKYALKDL
+30 LKYALKDL
-38 SRNYHKISSIIAT
+38 SRNYHKISSIIIT

-91 NQGNLE
+91 NQGNLD

-120 TGRDKNK
+120 TGRERNK

-138 KYPLYGEVV
+138 KYPLYGEVDY
-147 FEPIGAYERMQKE
+147 EPIEAYERMQRE

-165 INESLSKTLNIKLNE
+165 INESLSKTLNIKINE

-238 NQADNPDEIEQRIE
+238 NNDDDPAQIEKKIE
-252 AIFKNDQK
+252 NIFKNDQK

-330 YYLQLLILLFVI
+330 YYLQLFILLFII

-350 FLIVPIV
+350 FLIVPIA

-368 VYPVFSIIN
+368 VYPVFSFIN
-377 FIKIFLV
+377 FFKIFLV

-390 IFSIPTISSIDQV
+390 IFTIPTISSIDQV

-415 LQFYYSKKSIVLSF
+415 LQFYYSKKSVAVSF
-429 ILLSILV
+429 VLLSILII
-436 LLFTIGSEQPTYSLG
+436 LFTIGTEQPTYSLG
-451 YFTAF
+451 YFVAF

-462 FFFLSRIIIFF
+462 FFLLSKLIIFF

-479 SSNISLKVS
+479 SSIVSLKVS
-488 IKNITQTKSITPITI
+488 IKNITQTKSITPITV

-530 IPNIAP
+530 IPDIAP

-551 EQGILKM
+551 EQGILNM
-558 DPNADIEVVPMVSSG
+558 DKDANIEIVPMVSSG
-573 IAKINGINPNTYIKP
+573 IVKINGVDPNTFIKP

-595 IGSERRSSWVEDVP
+595 IGSERRSSWVENIP
-609 EDNPLVAGKWWD
+609 KDNPILEGEWWD
-621 LNKPNELQISLD
+621 LSKPNQLQISLD
-633 AKVARDFN
+633 AKVAKDFN

-650 NIYGREIDGEVINF
+650 NVYGREIDGEVINF

-682 KFAQNIPHEYL
+682 QFAKQIPHEYL

-698 NTDKFDETE
+698 NSDKFDETE
-707 MLEVMP
+707 MLEIMP

-724 TKVTAVLNKVFI
+724 LKVTAVLNKVFI

-746 VIGLIVISSAIMVQ
+746 IIGLIVISSAIMVQ
-760 GKVKEYQNLVFKI
+760 GKIKEYQNLVFKI

-779 EIIFSSLI
+779 QIIFSSLI
-787 EFIIIFK
+787 EFIIIFM

-800 IFFAVIGSKFII
+800 TFFAVIGSKFIM

-818 VWMFDFKVLIY
+818 VWQFDFKVLIY
-829 LSFSIGCITL
+829 LGFSIGLVTL
-839 LLIMLT
+839 ILILIT
-845 NLKYL
+845 NLRYL
-850 NPKVYPLI
+850 NPKIYPLI

>member
-1 MIQNLPI
+1 
-8 KQKEKSKLKMEKLNN
+8 MEKLNKY
-23 RSEFSLI
+23 SEFSLI

-38 SRNYHKISSIIAT
+38 GRNYKKISSIILT

-72 LNDNAKALLGGD
+72 LNDNAKVLLGGD

-91 NQGNLE
+91 NQGNLN
-97 LVNQVKEFATVSQMI
+97 LVNKVKEFSTVSQMI

-120 TGRDKNK
+120 VGRTKNK

-138 KYPLYGEVV
+138 KYPLYGKVIY
-147 FEPIGAYERMQKE
+147 EPKGAFDRMQVE

-165 INESLSKTLNIKLNE
+165 INESLSKTLKIKINE
-180 QVKVQDQNF
+180 KVKVQDQIF

-238 NQADNPDEIEQRIE
+238 NLNDDPDKIEKRIE
-252 AIFKNDQK
+252 NIFKNDEK

-265 PENSASGIKRIIN
+265 PENSASGLKRIIN
-278 NFSQFLSLVSISAML
+278 SFSQFLSLVSISAIL

-315 VRKAVGFYSGNIKTL
+315 VRKAVGFYSGNIKNL
-330 YYLQLLILLFVI
+330 YYLQLLILLFII
-342 TVISYGSS
+342 TVISYVSS
-350 FLIVPIV
+350 FLIIPVV

-368 VYPVFSIIN
+368 VYPKFSLIN

-384 GLLVLV
+384 GLLVLI

-415 LQFYYSKKSIVLSF
+415 LHFYYSKKSITLSI
-429 ILLSILV
+429 ILLSALV
-436 LLFTIGSEQPTYSLG
+436 LIFTFSSEKASYSFG
-451 YFTAF
+451 YFVAF
-456 FVCLIV
+456 FICLIV
-462 FFFLSRIIIFF
+462 FFLLSKIVIYS
-473 LKKFKS
+473 LKKFNF
-479 SSNISLKVS
+479 SSNILLKVS

-518 VGTNFQREIAKS
+518 VGTNFKREIAKS
-530 IPNIAP
+530 IPDIAP
-536 DYFFVGIQKGEREKF
+536 DYFFVGIQKGEKEKF
-551 EQGILKM
+551 ERGIYNM
-558 DPNADIEVVPMVSSG
+558 DPDANIEILPMVSSG
-573 IAKINGINPNTYIKP
+573 IVKINGVNPNTYIKP

-595 IGSERRSSWVEDVP
+595 IGSERRSSWIENVP
-609 EDNPLVAGKWWD
+609 KDNPILEGEWWD
-621 LNKPNELQISLD
+621 LSKPNELQISLD
-633 AKVARDFN
+633 AKVANDFK
-641 IQLGDIFTL
+641 IKLGDIFTL
-650 NIYGREIDGEVINF
+650 NIYGREIDGKVINF

-682 KFAQNIPHEYL
+682 QFAENIPHEYL

-698 NTDKFDETE
+698 NDPDKFDETL
-707 MLEVMP
+707 MLEVLP

-746 VIGLIVISSAIMVQ
+746 VIGLIVITSAIMVQ

-779 EIIFSSLI
+779 DIVYSSIIEFFIIFM
-787 EFIIIFK
+787 

-800 IFFAVIGSKFII
+800 TFFAVTGSKFII
-812 ENIFEL
+812 ENIFDL
-818 VWMFDFKVLIY
+818 LWKFDFKVLVY
-829 LSFSIGCITL
+829 LCSSVGLVTL
-839 LLIMLT
+839 VLIMVT

>member
-1 MIQNLPI
+1 M
-8 KQKEKSKLKMEKLNN
+8 EKSNN
-23 RSEFSLI
+23 SSEFNLI
-30 FKYALKDL
+30 LKYALKDL
-38 SRNYHKISSIIAT
+38 SRNYHKISSIIIT

-91 NQGNLE
+91 NQGNLD

-120 TGRDKNK
+120 TGREKNK

-138 KYPLYGEVV
+138 KYPLYGEVDY
-147 FEPIGAYERMQKE
+147 EPIEAYERMQKE

-165 INESLSKTLNIKLNE
+165 INESLSKTLNIKINE
-180 QVKVQDQNF
+180 QVKVQDQIF

-238 NQADNPDEIEQRIE
+238 NNDDDPAQIEKKIE
-252 AIFKNDQK
+252 NIFKNDQK

-330 YYLQLLILLFVI
+330 YYLQLFILLFII

-350 FLIVPIV
+350 FLIVPIA

-368 VYPVFSIIN
+368 VYPVFSFLN
-377 FIKIFLV
+377 FFKIFLV

-415 LQFYYSKKSIVLSF
+415 LQFYYSKKSVAVSF
-429 ILLSILV
+429 VLLSILII
-436 LLFTIGSEQPTYSLG
+436 LFTIGTEQPTYSLG
-451 YFTAF
+451 YFVAF

-462 FFFLSRIIIFF
+462 FFLLSKLIIFF

-479 SSNISLKVS
+479 SSIVSLKVS
-488 IKNITQTKSITPITI
+488 IKNITQTKSITPITV

-530 IPNIAP
+530 IPDIAP

-551 EQGILKM
+551 EQGILNM
-558 DPNADIEVVPMVSSG
+558 DKDANIEIVPMVSSG
-573 IAKINGINPNTYIKP
+573 IVKINGVDPNTFIKP

-595 IGSERRSSWVEDVP
+595 IGSERRSSWVENIP
-609 EDNPLVAGKWWD
+609 KDNPILEGEWWD
-621 LNKPNELQISLD
+621 LSKPNQLQISLD
-633 AKVARDFN
+633 AKVAKDFN

-650 NIYGREIDGEVINF
+650 NVYGREIDGEVINF

-682 KFAQNIPHEYL
+682 QFAKQIPHEYL

-698 NTDKFDETE
+698 NSDKFDETE
-707 MLEVMP
+707 MLEIMP

-724 TKVTAVLNKVFI
+724 LKVTAVLNKVFI

-746 VIGLIVISSAIMVQ
+746 IIGLIVISSAIMVQ
-760 GKVKEYQNLVFKI
+760 GKIKEYQNLVFKI

-779 EIIFSSLI
+779 QIIFSSLI
-787 EFIIIFK
+787 EFIIIFM

-800 IFFAVIGSKFII
+800 TFFAVIGSKFIM

-818 VWMFDFKVLIY
+818 VWQFDFKVLIY
-829 LSFSIGCITL
+829 LGFSIGLVTL
-839 LLIMLT
+839 ILILIT
-845 NLKYL
+845 NLRYL
-850 NPKVYPLI
+850 NPKIYPLI

>member
-1 MIQNLPI
+1 
-8 KQKEKSKLKMEKLNN
+8 MEKLNN
-23 RSEFSLI
+23 PSEFSLI
-30 FKYALKDL
+30 IKYALKDL
-38 SRNYHKISSIIAT
+38 SRNYKKLSSIIIT

-72 LNDNAKALLGGD
+72 LNDNAKSLLGGD

-91 NQGNLE
+91 NEGNLK
-97 LVNQVKEFATVSQMI
+97 LVNQVKEFTTISQMI
-112 EFSTMLST
+112 EFSTMVST
-120 TGRDKNK
+120 IDREKNK

-132 IKTVDE
+132 IKTVDT
-138 KYPLYGEVV
+138 KYPLYGSVDY
-147 FEPIGAYERMQKE
+147 EPAGAFDRMHNE
-160 PNTIL
+160 PNTLL
-165 INESLSKTLNIKLNE
+165 INESLSKNLNLKINE
-180 QVKVQDQNF
+180 KIKVQDQLF
-189 TVIGIIKSVPD
+189 TIIGIVKSVPD

-213 GKQTLEILK
+213 GDQTLEILK

-238 NQADNPDEIEQRIE
+238 NENDDAEKIEKRIE
-252 AIFKNDQK
+252 NIFKDDQK
-260 VKLRY
+260 VKIRY
-265 PENSASGIKRIIN
+265 PENSASGLKRIIN

-330 YYLQLLILLFVI
+330 YYLQLFILLLVI
-342 TVISYGSS
+342 TTFAYGSS

-357 DKYLSDGLGLN
+357 DQYLSDGLGLN
-368 VYPVFSIIN
+368 VTPVFSILN

-415 LQFYYSKKSIVLSF
+415 LEFYYSKKSTALSL

-436 LLFTIGSEQPTYSLG
+436 LLFSFGSERPIYSFG
-451 YFTAF
+451 YFVAF
-456 FVCLIV
+456 FICLIV
-462 FFFLSRIIIFF
+462 FFLLSKVIIYFLR
-473 LKKFKS
+473 KFKS
-479 SSNISLKVS
+479 TSNISLKVS

-530 IPNIAP
+530 IPDIAP
-536 DYFFVGIQKGEREKF
+536 DYFFVGIQKGEKEIFEKN
-551 EQGILKM
+551 IMNM
-558 DPNADIEVVPMVSSG
+558 DTNAKIEVVPMVSSG
-573 IAKINGINPNTYIKP
+573 IIKINGINPNTYIEP
-588 DNDSYWV
+588 DNDSFWV
-595 IGSERRSSWVEDVP
+595 IESDRRSSWTDEVP
-609 EDNPLVAGKWWD
+609 EDNPLTKGKWWD
-621 LNKPNELQISLD
+621 LAKPNQLQISLD
-633 AKVARDFN
+633 AEVAKNLN
-641 IQLGDIFTL
+641 IKLGDVFTL
-650 NIYGREIDGEVINF
+650 NIYGREIEGEIVNF
-664 REVDYRD
+664 RAVDYRD

-682 KFAQNIPHEYL
+682 QFANNIPHEYL

-698 NTDKFDETE
+698 EKIEKFDETS
-707 MLEVMP
+707 MLEVLP

-724 TKVTAVLNKVFI
+724 NKVTDVLNKVFI

-746 VIGLIVISSAIMVQ
+746 IIGLIVISSAIMVQ

-779 EIIFSSLI
+779 EVILSSLI

-800 IFFAVIGSKFII
+800 IFFAVIASKFIM

-818 VWMFDFKVLIY
+818 VWAFDFKVLFN
-829 LSFSIGCITL
+829 LGLSIGLITL
-839 LLIMLT
+839 ALIMIT

-850 NPKVYPLI
+850 SPKVYPLI

>member
-1 MIQNLPI
+1 
-8 KQKEKSKLKMEKLNN
+8 MEKLNKN
-23 RSEFSLI
+23 SEFIIIL
-30 FKYALKDL
+30 KYALKDI
-38 SRNYHKISSIIAT
+38 SRNYRKISSIIVT

-72 LNDNAKALLGGD
+72 LNDNAKVLLGGD

-91 NQGNLE
+91 NQGDLN
-97 LVNQVKEFATVSQMI
+97 LVNKVKEFSTVSQMI

-120 TGRDKNK
+120 IGRTKNK

-138 KYPLYGEVV
+138 KYPLYGKVIY
-147 FEPIGAYERMQKE
+147 EPKGAFERMQKE

-165 INESLSKTLNIKLNE
+165 INESLSKTLKIKINE
-180 QVKVQDQNF
+180 EVKVQDQSF

-238 NQADNPDEIEQRIE
+238 NLNDDANKIEKKIE
-252 AIFKNDQK
+252 YIFKNDEK

-265 PENSASGIKRIIN
+265 PENSASGLKRIIN
-278 NFSQFLSLVSISAML
+278 SFSQFLSLVSISAML

-330 YYLQLLILLFVI
+330 YYLQLLILLFII
-342 TVISYGSS
+342 TVISYASS

-368 VYPVFSIIN
+368 VYPKFSLIN

-384 GLLVLV
+384 GLLVLI

-415 LQFYYSKKSIVLSF
+415 LQFYYSKKSITLSIF
-429 ILLSILV
+429 LLSILV
-436 LLFTIGSEQPTYSLG
+436 LIFVFGSEKGSYSFG
-451 YFTAF
+451 YFGAF
-456 FVCLIV
+456 FTCLIV
-462 FFFLSRIIIFF
+462 FFLLSKIVIFL
-473 LKKFKS
+473 LKKLNF
-479 SSNISLKVS
+479 SSNIPLKVS

-518 VGTNFQREIAKS
+518 VGTNFKREIAKS
-530 IPNIAP
+530 IPDIAP
-536 DYFFVGIQKGEREKF
+536 DYFFVGIQKDEKEKF
-551 EQGILKM
+551 ENGVYKM
-558 DPNADIEVVPMVSSG
+558 DPSANIEIVPMVSSG
-573 IAKINGINPNTYIKP
+573 IVKINGVNPNTYIKP

-595 IGSERRSSWVEDVP
+595 IGSERRSSWIENIP
-609 EDNPLVAGKWWD
+609 KDNPILKGNWWD
-621 LNKPNELQISLD
+621 LSKPNELQISLD
-633 AKVARDFN
+633 AKVAKDFN
-641 IQLGDIFTL
+641 IELGDIFTL
-650 NIYGREIDGEVINF
+650 NVYGREIDGKVINF

-671 LSINFAMLFNP
+671 LSINFVMLFNP
-682 KFAQNIPHEYL
+682 QFAKNIPHEYL

-698 NTDKFDETE
+698 NNPSKFDETL
-707 MLEVMP
+707 MLEVLP

-724 TKVTAVLNKVFI
+724 SKVTAVLNKVFI

-746 VIGLIVISSAIMVQ
+746 IIGLIVISSAIMVQ

-779 EIIFSSLI
+779 EIVYSSLI
-787 EFIIIFK
+787 EFMIIFM

-800 IFFAVIGSKFII
+800 TFFAVIGSKFII
-812 ENIFEL
+812 ENIFDL
-818 VWMFDFKVLIY
+818 AWRFDFNILIY
-829 LSFSIGCITL
+829 LTFSIGLVTL
-839 LLIMLT
+839 VLIMLT